1 MAGALAGV
9 RVIDFGQYIAGPLA
23 AQLLADQGAEVI
35 RVDPP
40 GGPRW
45 DHPANAAYLRGR
57 KSIVLDLKRAEDLT
71 TARALIAG
79 ADVVVENFRPGVMER
94 LGLGAAAMTEVNP
107 ALVYCSLPGFADDD
121 PRAGTRAWEGVVSAA
136 GGLYRRGRT
145 ANVAGAPVY
154 TAIPLASTY
163 AAVQA
168 AVAITMAL
176 GVRERDGVG
185 QRIQV
190 PLFDAMFGAVGYNGL
205 RVHAADSPA
214 LDGGGLTTQFEC
226 ADGRWVMFHTGNTRT
241 PQVLDAAGV
250 ADWITMG
257 LTDRARLAQEPELAK
272 ELAARAKAL
281 FKSRP
286 AAEWE
291 ALVSDAGG
299 ECAVCRPSSEWLS
312 HPHALGS
319 ATVIEVDDPVLG
331 HTKQPGVPVRMSLTP
346 PAVQG
351 PRRLPDADRVEVLA
365 GLSRRPSVGAGAAT
379 GVTPLR
385 AALDG
390 VRVLDLCIVL
400 AGPTCGRTL
409 AEYGADVIKI
419 EAPDRPPLPAF
430 HGDVNRAKRSI
441 VLDLKTPEGL
451 EVFWRLVDTADVVV
465 QNFRKGTA
473 ERMGIGYEQVRAR
486 RPDIVYASLNT
497 YGHVGPF
504 AGRPGHE
511 QIAQAATGMQLRFGG
526 DGQPQLQRYAVND
539 YGTGYLGALGVALA
553 LLHRRKTGQG
563 QHVDAALAY
572 TATVLQTPFMVDH
585 AGRTWDEPRGQDAVG
600 SSPLHRGYEASDG
613 WFFLG
618 ARESD
623 LGALSTVVGHPGL
636 DVLRGDALAGA
647 LAARFASGGTVAE
660 WVSRLDAAGIG
671 AHAVVND
678 TRVLMEDPWVQAHG
692 LSITREHTGLGMVTT
707 TGPAPRLS
715 RTPVTAGRP
724 AAALGEHTREVLEE
738 SGLAARAAALI
749 ASGGVREAMGLRG

>member
-35 RVDPP
+35 RIDPP

-57 KSIVLDLKRAEDLT
+57 QSIVLDLKQAADLA
-71 TARALIAG
+71 TARALVAS
-79 ADVVVENFRPGVMER
+79 ADVLIENFRPGVMAR
-94 LGLGAAAMTEVNP
+94 LGLGSDAMTEANP
-107 ALVYCSLPGFADDD
+107 RLVYCSLPGFADDD

-136 GGLYRRGRT
+136 GGFYRRGRT
-145 ANVAGAPVY
+145 SNVPGAPVY
-154 TAIPLASTY
+154 SAVPLASSY
-163 AAVQA
+163 AAIQA
-168 AVAITMAL
+168 AVAVTMAL
-176 GVRERDGVG
+176 AVRERDGAG
-185 QRIQV
+185 QVVQV

-205 RVHAADSPA
+205 RVHSNDLPT

-241 PQVLDAAGV
+241 AEVLQAAGV
-250 ADWITMG
+250 GEWITMG
-257 LTDRARLAQEPELAK
+257 LTDRARLSKEPGLAQD
-272 ELAARAKAL
+272 LAARAKAL
-281 FKSRP
+281 FKTRP

-299 ECAVCRPSSEWLS
+299 ECAVCRPSVEWLTHEHAVGS
-312 HPHALGS
+312 GTVVELDDPALGK
-319 ATVIEVDDPVLG
+319 
-331 HTKQPGVPVRMSLTP
+331 TKQPGIPVRMSLTP

-351 PRRLPDADRVEVLA
+351 PRRAPDADRASILA
-365 GLSRRPSVGAGAAT
+365 GLAARPTPAAAPSAAGT
-379 GVTPLR
+379 LR

-409 AEYGADVIKI
+409 AEYGADVVKI
-419 EAPDRPPLPAF
+419 EAPDRPPTPAF

-441 VLDLKTPEGL
+441 VLDLKSPEGL
-451 EVFWRLVDTADVVV
+451 EAFWALVDTADVVV

-486 RPDIVYASLNT
+486 RPEIVYASLNT

-511 QIAQAATGMQLRFGG
+511 QIAQAATGMQARFGG
-526 DGQPQLQRYAVND
+526 DEQPQLQRYAVND
-539 YGTGYLGALGVALA
+539 YGTGYLGALGVSLA
-553 LLHRRKTGQG
+553 LLHRQKTGQG

-572 TATVLQTPFMVDH
+572 TATLLQTPFMVSASGVQH
-585 AGRTWDEPRGQDAVG
+585 DEPRGQDAIG
-600 SSPLHRGYEASDG
+600 SGPLHRGYEASDG
-613 WFFLG
+613 WLFLG

-623 LGALSTVVGHPGL
+623 LGAIAGVEGL
-636 DVLRGDALAGA
+636 RGVEALRGDALATA
-647 LAARFASGGTVAE
+647 LAERIGAGGTVAD
-660 WVSRLDAAGIG
+660 WVSRLVAAGIG

-678 TRVLMEDPWVQAHG
+678 TRVLMDDPWVQAHG
-692 LSITREHTGLGMVTT
+692 LSLTREHPGLGLVTT

-715 RTPVTAGRP
+715 RTPVRAGN
-724 AAALGEHTREVLEE
+724 
-738 SGLAARAAALI
+738 AARALGQDTRAILADAGLAPRADTLI
-749 ASGGVREAMGLRG
+749 AAGGVREAMAMR